1 MKKRVLAIM
10 MAITLAAGSLAGC
23 SGGGKSVTSQK
34 DVVIKVFSRYSNDT
48 PTEKYYR
55 QKVEEFSEMD
65 NGITVE
71 VDNIATEADYIDK
84 LRTSFANGDVPNV
97 FIEYGGSRCRD
108 YLEADALVDLKPYL
122 EENDNEW
129 RDQFYDSMWA
139 ATEYEGYEGTY
150 AVPFGSY
157 FILMYYNK
165 ELFEQAGVQP
175 PETLDELMEVS
186 KKLKEKGILPFQI
199 GGKEPYRFGHL
210 NNNLIIKTLGIDAV
224 DQLASRELTYNSDE
238 MIQTYQFIV
247 DMLENGYLGE
257 DILDTDATAEN
268 VAFTEGKAAMHYD
281 GTWFAANEV
290 TGTDIYNK
298 VGVMPFPYGDET
310 CKDYAQ
316 GGAADL
322 FYVSKLNKSEEEI
335 EASIEFLK
343 FVTSPEYFTEL
354 DEQIRTIAPVKF
366 EKSDKAA
373 DDPLMDEIIEIQSK
387 LKGVRTDVQNYD
399 PQSHM
404 IDTVR
409 TSLQGLAMGDS
420 AEKCAENIM
429 KRMEEYSEE

>member
-23 SGGGKSVTSQK
+23 SGGSKSGDSK
-34 DVVIKVFSRYSNDT
+34 EDIVIKVAGRYSNDT

-55 QKVEEFSEMD
+55 QKVEEFNEMD
-65 NGITVE
+65 NGIKVE
-71 VDNIATEADYIDK
+71 MDNISTEADYIDK
-84 LRTSFANGDVPNV
+84 LRTSFANGDIPNV
-97 FIEYGGSRCRD
+97 FVEYGGSRCLD

-122 EENDNEW
+122 DENDSEW
-129 RDQFYDSMWA
+129 RNQFYDSMWA

-157 FILMYYNK
+157 FILLYYNK
-165 ELFEQAGVQP
+165 ALFEEAGVQP
-175 PETLDELMEVS
+175 PETLDELMVVCE
-186 KKLKEKGILPFQI
+186 KLKEKGILPFQI
-199 GGKEPYRFGHL
+199 GGKESYRFGHL

-224 DQLASRELTYNSDE
+224 DQLASRELSYDSSE
-238 MIQTYQFIV
+238 MIQTYQFIA

-281 GTWFAANEV
+281 GSWFAANEFS
-290 TGTDIYNK
+290 DPEIYNNI
-298 VGVMPFPYGDET
+298 GVIPFPYGDES
-310 CKDYAQ
+310 CKYYAQ

-343 FVTSPEYFTEL
+343 YVTSPEYFRGL
-354 DEQIRTIAPVKF
+354 DEKIRTIAPVKF
-366 EKSDKAA
+366 EKSDKAK
-373 DDPLMDEIIEIQSK
+373 DDPLTDEIIAIQSEI
-387 LKGVRTDVQNYD
+387 KGLRTDVQNYD

-409 TSLQGLAMGDS
+409 SSLQGLAMGDS